1 VYSEIQNISLY
12 NKIHPGGVM
21 STRWN
26 LKNKK
31 ALITGATKGIGR
43 AIAEEMLS
51 LGAKVCIVAR
61 TEEDVQQSL
70 NEWQKKGCSAMGVTA
85 DVSKTEDRSHIL
97 NFLRSKWNQL
107 DILVNNAGTNIR
119 KKSQE
124 YSFEE
129 YQYIINTNMTSVFEM
144 CRLAYPLLEKSKN
157 ASIVNIV
164 SVAGLTHMR
173 TGSPYAMS
181 KAAVTQLTRNLA
193 VEWAEKNIRVNAI
206 APWYIRTPL
215 AEPVLKKKDYYED
228 VILHTPMKR
237 VGEPEEVASLAAFL
251 CMPGASYITGQCIS
265 VDGGFL
271 IYGF

>member
-1 VYSEIQNISLY
+1 
-12 NKIHPGGVM
+12 M

-31 ALITGATKGIGR
+31 ALITGATKGIGK

-51 LGAKVCIVAR
+51 LGAEVCIIAR
-61 TEEDVQQSL
+61 TKKDVSETV
-70 NEWQKKGCSAMGVTA
+70 NEWQKQRLRAIGIAA
-85 DVSKTEDRSHIL
+85 DVSKPEDRQRIL
-97 NFLRSKWNQL
+97 EFLTSKWDQL
-107 DILVNNAGTNIR
+107 DILCNNVGTNIR
-119 KKSQE
+119 KKARE

-129 YQYIINTNMTSVFEM
+129 YQYIINTNMASVFEM
-144 CRLAYPLLEKSKN
+144 CRLCYPLLEKSKN
-157 ASIVNIV
+157 GSVVNIV

-193 VEWAEKNIRVNAI
+193 VEWAEKNIRVNAV

-215 AEPVLKKKDYYED
+215 AETVLKNKEYYED
-228 VILHTPMKR
+228 VIRRTPMKR
-237 VGEPEEVASLAAFL
+237 VGEPQEVAGLAAFL
-251 CMPGASYITGQCIS
+251 CMAGASYITGQCVS